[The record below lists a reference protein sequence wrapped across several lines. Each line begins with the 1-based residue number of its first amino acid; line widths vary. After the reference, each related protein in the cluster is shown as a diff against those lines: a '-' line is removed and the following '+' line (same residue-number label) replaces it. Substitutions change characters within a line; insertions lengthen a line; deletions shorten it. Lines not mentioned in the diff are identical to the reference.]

1 MKALIVATVYGFVE
15 SFLKSD
21 IKLLQDKGY
30 KVYVAVN
37 TEIMNHGGLDGLDIE
52 LVDIPF
58 ARSPFSS
65 ENKRAFDLLYN
76 LMENEAFDLV
86 HCHTP
91 VGGVEARKAVD
102 KLAAN
107 GKKRP
112 KVIYTAHGFHF
123 YKGAPVGNWLTF
135 YNVEKKYA
143 KSTDVI
149 VTINHED
156 YILASEKFKPRL
168 NVRYCPGV
176 GIDTEEIAKLSGN
189 ADRAA
194 IRKGLGVPDSAY
206 LIMSIGELNDNK
218 NHEAVIKAL
227 HLYND
232 KNIYYVIYGEGPKRK
247 ALETMIKSFGMEE
260 NVKLAGFSED
270 AVKNLA
276 AADLFILPSKRE
288 GLCVSLLEAMAMG
301 LPCLTSEIRGNVD
314 LMQPVK
320 LTREDN
326 FVPLFKPNDPAEIS
340 EKIKFLRENKAVS
353 EKLADLNKGRAKDFD
368 QKKVTARMSEIYD
381 SVEKMA

>member
-276 AADLFILPSKRE
+276 AADLFIRQSGRVSVCPSLRPWLWACLVLHPRSAE
-288 GLCVSLLEAMAMG
+288 MSTSCSLLSSQG
-301 LPCLTSEIRGNVD
+301 RITSCLYLSQMT
-314 LMQPVK
+314 
-320 LTREDN
+320 
-326 FVPLFKPNDPAEIS
+326 
-340 EKIKFLRENKAVS
+340 LRK
-353 EKLADLNKGRAKDFD
+353 
-368 QKKVTARMSEIYD
+368 
-381 SVEKMA
+381 

>member
-206 LIMSIGELNDNK
+206 LIMSIGEL
-218 NHEAVIKAL
+218 
-227 HLYND
+227 
-232 KNIYYVIYGEGPKRK
+232 
-247 ALETMIKSFGMEE
+247 
-260 NVKLAGFSED
+260 
-270 AVKNLA
+270 
-276 AADLFILPSKRE
+276 
-288 GLCVSLLEAMAMG
+288 
-301 LPCLTSEIRGNVD
+301 
-314 LMQPVK
+314 
-320 LTREDN
+320 
-326 FVPLFKPNDPAEIS
+326 
-340 EKIKFLRENKAVS
+340 
-353 EKLADLNKGRAKDFD
+353 
-368 QKKVTARMSEIYD
+368 
-381 SVEKMA
+381 